1 MYPRLISLA
10 LSLLTVP
17 LLAQAQLPEDEI
29 RRSSSPRG
37 VQIRGDTAVS
47 ASARH
52 LSATAV
58 GSDNTAA
65 NTAGAIKNNTQ
76 IQGTTRIN
84 ATVQGMQAVSVGK
97 GNQAD
102 NAVGAIGG
110 HQ

>member
-1 MYPRLISLA
+1 MYPKIIALA
-10 LSLLTVP
+10 LTLLIGP
-17 LLAQAQLPEDEI
+17 MLAQAQLPEDEI

-52 LSATAV
+52 LNAAAI
-58 GSDNTAA
+58 GSDNTAN
-65 NTAGAIKNNTQ
+65 NTAGAIRNNTQ
-76 IQGTTRIN
+76 IQGTTRIH
-84 ATVQGMQAVSVGK
+84 ATVQGMQAISVGK